1 MEGRC
6 IRSFPKKSSNLEH
19 VAYFY
24 LTSCWYPEVLPL
36 LCWIAPLFSNTDQHF
51 QLAFPGACRGPSDLA
66 PAWLQGCIVMVSI
79 LGASVIFG
87 RTRVGDFCS
96 ASSWSR
102 SVEGPAGKRLFFVQH
117 RELLTTSMMQ
127 QRGF

>member
-1 MEGRC
+1 MLV
-6 IRSFPKKSSNLEH
+6 SKS
-19 VAYFY
+19 AAFA
-24 LTSCWYPEVLPL
+24 
-36 LCWIAPLFSNTDQHF
+36 INTDQHF

-87 RTRVGDFCS
+87 RTRVEN
-96 ASSWSR
+96 R